1 MRRVEFTVHGIPAPQ
16 GSKKA
21 YVVRGRAVVTDASKK
36 LAPWRNT
43 VADGAREAA
52 AGVMFDDAVHVSI
65 VFNMPRPK
73 TVRRTFHTVAPDV
86 DKLIRAVLDGLTVG
100 GLIRDDSLVV
110 SVRARKRY
118 SDVTGAEVV
127 VKEYEP

>member
-1 MRRVEFTVHGIPAPQ
+1 MRRVEFTVHGDPAPQ

-21 YVVRGRAVVTDASKK
+21 YVVRGRAVITDASKK

-43 VADGAREAA
+43 VAQAASAA
-52 AGVMFDDAVHVSI
+52 AGGHMFEDAVHVTA

-73 TVRRTFHTVAPDV
+73 SVRRTFHTVAPDV
-86 DKLIRAVLDGLTVG
+86 DKLVRALLDGLTVG

-110 SVRARKRY
+110 SVRAKKRY
-118 SDVTGAEVV
+118 WDTPGDVVV
-127 VKEYEP
+127 VKEDEP